1 MTTQIVVV
9 GAAGTIGSELV
20 KQLTAAG
27 RRFRALVRSE
37 AKANSLPSLADPV
50 IGDLLAPGTLARAF
64 EGAERVFVLCPPT
77 ADMEKMVANAFHAAR
92 EARARHIVYLS
103 AFGAGTLEG
112 PHWRAHAANERR
124 LTTLGLDWTVLRPA
138 RFMTH
143 TPYTWAPVFGQGLL
157 LEGGRSGIFPMID
170 PADIAAVA
178 RRALTEDGHSGQ
190 TYVLTSEDEYAAAD
204 LARTISEAI
213 RREVRVFEGDDEAL
227 QQALIAGGVP
237 PEYAPLM
244 VGAFKTVA
252 AGSWY
257 LTTTA
262 SEILGRPARNYA
274 LWLEHYLPRLRRP

>member
-1 MTTQIVVV
+1 MTKQILIV
-9 GAAGTIGSELV
+9 GATGTIGSELV
-20 KQLTAAG
+20 KQLTATG
-27 RRFRALVRSE
+27 QRFRALVRSE
-37 AKANSLPSLADPV
+37 AKAKSLPSLADAV
-50 IGDLLAPGTLARAF
+50 IGDLLAPGTIARAF
-64 EGAERVFVLCPPT
+64 EGVERVFVLSPPT
-77 ADMEKMVANAFHAAR
+77 ADMEKMVTNAFHAAR
-92 EARARHIVYLS
+92 DAGARHIVYLS

-112 PHWRAHAANERR
+112 PHWHAHAANERR

-143 TPYTWAPVFGQGLL
+143 TPYTWAPVFERGLL
-157 LEGGRSGIFPMID
+157 LEGGGGGIFPMID

-178 RRALTEDGHSGQ
+178 LRALTEDGHSGQ

-244 VGAFKTVA
+244 VGAFRTVA

-262 SEILGRPARNYA
+262 SEILGRPARTYA
-274 LWLEHYLPRLRRP
+274 LWLERNLPRLRP